1 MELKNNGYNTHII
14 KIATVTANPIDD
26 DGHIA
31 AELKEISSDS
41 IAIVHEGNTY
51 ITLGVVKPTSKGANI
66 VYGGNSSYSFYI
78 GDDGKTHVDKS

>member
-1 MELKNNGYNTHII
+1 MELKNNGYNTYII
-14 KIATVTANPIDD
+14 KIATVTDKAIDD

-51 ITLGVVKPTSKGANI
+51 ITLGIVKSTSNGADI
-66 VYGGNSSYSFYI
+66 VYGGNNAYSFHI
-78 GDDGKTHVDKS
+78 GDDKKTYVTKL